1 MSNSGYGRQVCL
13 HCGGLYTLV
22 EGNTSKSQRLHLQLE
37 NEHIVQMKSTPRL
50 IDEKIQHSLHLS
62 KTYNDPLKAL
72 NSHQQ
77 AGYCTVI
84 AAHQLDAV
92 SRPSV
97 GDRTRRKH
105 TYLYII
111 SPLMQ

>member
-1 MSNSGYGRQVCL
+1 MSNLGYGQQVCL

-37 NEHIVQMKSTPRL
+37 NEHIVQMKSTPHL
-50 IDEKIQHSLHLS
+50 IDEKSSIPLSLS
-62 KTYNDPLKAL
+62 KTYNDPLKAS
-72 NSHQQ
+72 NTHQQ

-84 AAHQLDAV
+84 AAHQLDEV

-97 GDRTRRKH
+97 GDRT
-105 TYLYII
+105 
-111 SPLMQ
+111 